1 MKIVLITGASSGLGA
16 EFARQLDKEV
26 SGIDEFWLVAR
37 RKERMEELAQNLTH
51 PARIF
56 ANDVRNRSLYECL
69 EWQLTEECA
78 DIKILVNNAGCG
90 FNGFVTEQS
99 SEKLIDVLDINCT
112 AMTAITTLCIPFMKK
127 GARIIHMASS
137 AAYLPQPGFAAYA
150 ASKSYVLNFSRA
162 LGEELRSRGIYVT
175 AVCPGPVDTPFF
187 ERAETNGQTLALKKN
202 FSVSP
207 EWVVRDALTAAKKR
221 KTVAVCSVPMKLF
234 RILCKIV
241 PHSWILEFVENYDK
255 ESAEKDGNE

>member
-175 AVCPGPVDTPFF
+175 AVCPGPV
-187 ERAETNGQTLALKKN
+187 ETEFLKK
-202 FSVSP
+202 SGAEKSSYGLKKYVRM
-207 EWVVRDALTAAKKR
+207 EAKDVVAEAIRGAKR
-221 KTVAVCSVPMKLF
+221 KQTVVTPGLAMKGF
-234 RILCKIV
+234 RLLTKVV
-241 PHSWILEFVENYDK
+241 PHEVILKVMRK
-255 ESAEKDGNE
+255 M